1 MGEKFMNLKLKSK
14 ILLAI
19 FCVSELLGTP
29 LTNTF
34 ASSTLTG
41 ASTRT
46 SSPVN
51 WKQKLFRAIE
61 SNNAS
66 LALKCLDHSVNPN
79 TITDSSGNTPL
90 YLAVEGNAVDIC
102 KYLLEYGANP
112 NTIMRSSGKSPLH
125 LAVEKNA
132 VDICKY
138 LLASGANPNI
148 SNSEDCYTPL
158 HIAVIYGR
166 IEITLI

>member
-102 KYLLEYGANP
+102 KYLL
-112 NTIMRSSGKSPLH
+112 
-125 LAVEKNA
+125 
-132 VDICKY
+132 
-138 LLASGANPNI
+138 ASGANPNI